1 MPRVLQRSY
10 LELPRHR
17 KRPSRGPS
25 QPQGGPGTS
34 QTSGGAGTPRAPLFP
49 SLVSDARGTWPR
61 CASRSLASPA
71 NGRDMAALKSLSWR
85 RLCASAR
92 GPGGPRTKVAL
103 PSSLVSP
110 APVLR
115 GQPPGVGPWRGTRGG
130 EGAQGW
136 EVGHSSGG
144 SLRPRTANR
153 ISGRGCLWRPR
164 TRGLVSHV
172 AARLHRQGGCAGRGG
187 GGMLHPALSSLL
199 WLCRPW
205 RGERT

>member
-1 MPRVLQRSY
+1 MPRVLQRIY

-110 APVLR
+110 CTCASR
-115 GQPPGVGPWRGTRGG
+115 
-130 EGAQGW
+130 AA
-136 EVGHSSGG
+136 SGG
-144 SLRPRTANR
+144 GALA
-153 ISGRGCLWRPR
+153 GD
-164 TRGLVSHV
+164 
-172 AARLHRQGGCAGRGG
+172 AGRGG
-187 GGMLHPALSSLL
+187 RAGVEGGSQQ
-199 WLCRPW
+199 
-205 RGERT
+205 RGLAAPPHRESHLGAGVPLEAQNPGPS